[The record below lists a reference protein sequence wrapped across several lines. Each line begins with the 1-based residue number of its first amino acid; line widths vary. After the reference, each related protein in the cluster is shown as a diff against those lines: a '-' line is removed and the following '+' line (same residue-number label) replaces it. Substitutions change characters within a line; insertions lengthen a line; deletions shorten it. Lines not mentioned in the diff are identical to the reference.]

1 MGIYNNPNDFSFV
14 QTYINAAKSR
24 DDRTKQSMDD
34 IIGGTADFIKG
45 TGEAVK
51 FQNRKA
57 IADRAEWLK
66 SKIKEL
72 EDERNKIIGSA
83 TPSAEENVYGNYGG
97 KPMNFDLY
105 AGMNPLL
112 DTGRI

>member
-1 MGIYNNPNDFSFV
+1 MGIYNSPNDVSFV

-24 DDRTKQSMDD
+24 DDRTKQTKDD
-34 IIGGTADFIKG
+34 IISGTADFIKG

-57 IADRAEWLK
+57 IADRVEWLK

-72 EDERNKIIGSA
+72 EDERNKIIGASK
-83 TPSAEENVYGNYGG
+83 PSTASVYGNYGG

>member
-1 MGIYNNPNDFSFV
+1 MGIYNSPNDFSFV

-24 DDRTKQSMDD
+24 DDRTKQAKDD
-34 IIGGTADFIKG
+34 ILSGTADFIKG

-72 EDERNKIIGSA
+72 EEERNKIIGASK
-83 TPSAEENVYGNYGG
+83 PSTASVYGNYGG

>member
-1 MGIYNNPNDFSFV
+1 MGIYNSPKDFSFV
-14 QTYINAAKSR
+14 QTYINAAKGR
-24 DDRTKQSMDD
+24 DDRTKKSMDD

-72 EDERNKIIGSA
+72 EDERNKIIGASK
-83 TPSAEENVYGNYGG
+83 PSTASVYGNYGG

>member
-1 MGIYNNPNDFSFV
+1 MGIYNSPNDFSFV
-14 QTYINAAKSR
+14 QTYINAAKGR

-34 IIGGTADFIKG
+34 ILGGTADFIKG

-72 EDERNKIIGSA
+72 EDERNKIIGA
-83 TPSAEENVYGNYGG
+83 RRPSEQSVYGNYGD

-105 AGMNPLL
+105 VGMNPLL